1 MEVKRKKEKV
11 GIKEEGRRKK
21 ESFFFLLP
29 FYFFLFIGCSNLNSW
44 IESLPKPWTL
54 REEQVSEILPQFYEH
69 YPNFQDRLKMFALW
83 QVGKPYEA
91 FKLGEEV
98 EPDPDPIIRLDV
110 SDCTVHILTCLAFSQ
125 SKSWNEARE
134 NMIAIHYK
142 NRQPSYKTRWHFTSD
157 RIQENPYTV
166 NITEE
171 LLEKDQLEKVDITLN
186 RKENGSE
193 FLDLNWEKKTTIYFI
208 PNKQINKKLLSK
220 FPDVS
225 GVAFVKKAYF
235 KLGIVIAHEGMI
247 IDQKNLI
254 HASSE
259 YGKTVNID
267 FMDYYFRDDGPL
279 FDGLLIYSFHPL
291 E

>member
-1 MEVKRKKEKV
+1 
-11 GIKEEGRRKK
+11 
-21 ESFFFLLP
+21 
-29 FYFFLFIGCSNLNSW
+29 
-44 IESLPKPWTL
+44 
-54 REEQVSEILPQFYEH
+54 
-69 YPNFQDRLKMFALW
+69 
-83 QVGKPYEA
+83 
-91 FKLGEEV
+91 
-98 EPDPDPIIRLDV
+98 
-110 SDCTVHILTCLAFSQ
+110 
-125 SKSWNEARE
+125 
-134 NMIAIHYK
+134 MIAIHYK
-142 NRQPSYKTRWHFTSD
+142 NGQPSYKTRWHFTSD

-171 LLEKDQLEKVDITLN
+171 LLEKNQLEKIDITLN
-186 RKENGSE
+186 RKKDGSE
-193 FLDLNWEKKTTIYFI
+193 FLDLDWEKKTTIYFI

-220 FPDVS
+220 LPDVC

-235 KLGIVIAHEGMI
+235 KMGIVIAHEGMI

-267 FMDYYFRDDGPL
+267 FIDYYFRDNGPL